1 MLLLVCAESG
11 LVTGLATKSCPPVPP
26 PQLRLSRVARALHAA
41 STESQPP
48 AVAPGSSVPTAP
60 APEAPRVTEPSS
72 NSDDE
77 WDALLDAHGLT
88 GTAAA
93 VAQPAAAA
101 GASRRARDKR
111 RRRQRKASKLHVEG
125 HLVRSHC
132 RFVLLLAVVF
142 TLVGLLW
149 LCARFRGSC
158 HLIGPRVLS
167 CGFGCLWHCATA
179 LAWFL
184 VQLPVRLPCALCGVL
199 RGLLDSSGAHF
210 PGWLGGPL
218 TWRSAHTVTGPA
230 APDLTLLL
238 IGAETAGGIMT
249 KLIVRNIIVLGALNS
264 DVYAKLPFL
273 LESFLADVLCCP
285 ALAICARPVFSTSA

>member
-1 MLLLVCAESG
+1 M
-11 LVTGLATKSCPPVPP
+11 
-26 PQLRLSRVARALHAA
+26 
-41 STESQPP
+41 
-48 AVAPGSSVPTAP
+48 
-60 APEAPRVTEPSS
+60 
-72 NSDDE
+72 
-77 WDALLDAHGLT
+77 
-88 GTAAA
+88 
-93 VAQPAAAA
+93 
-101 GASRRARDKR
+101 
-111 RRRQRKASKLHVEG
+111 EG

-132 RFVLLLAVVF
+132 RFVHLLAVVF

-158 HLIGPRVLS
+158 HLTGPRVLS
-167 CGFGCLWHCATA
+167 CGFGRLWHCATA

-199 RGLLDSSGAHF
+199 RGLLGSSGAHF

-218 TWRSAHTVTGPA
+218 TWRSAHTVAGPA

-238 IGAETAGGIMT
+238 IGAETAGGVMT

-264 DVYAKLPFL
+264 DVHAKLPFL

-285 ALAICARPVFSTSA
+285 CSQFVLGLSSARLHEAPCSWQLLFCIFLQSTHWMC